1 MVLKTFGWSFGVT
14 AVGLAAAAFFW
25 GWEAFVLVLM
35 LSILEISLSFDNA
48 VVNAGVLKKMNAFW
62 QKIFLTIGILIAV
75 FGMRLVFPVVIVAI
89 TAKVGPI
96 EAVEVALD
104 NPDRYEQLVTDAH
117 PSIAAFGGMFLLMIF
132 LDFIF
137 DEREHKWIGWLE
149 RPLSRLG
156 KVNGLSVCLALI
168 VLLVVAVTIA
178 TGAHQHGGM
187 HADKSGT
194 VMLSGIAGLITYLI
208 VGGLSGH
215 FEDKLEEEE
224 EREHEAEE
232 AAKRAGK
239 DPSMVGLAGK
249 AAFFM
254 FLYLE
259 VLDASFSFDG
269 VIGAF
274 AITNHIFWMALG
286 LGIGAMYVR
295 SLTVYL
301 VRQGTLDDY
310 VYLEHGAHY
319 AIGALAA
326 ILLITIKYEIH
337 EVITGSIGVLLIAT
351 SFWSSVRRNRRLEAE
366 GGGDDSGG
374 GEGESKES
382 EVTSGV

>member
-1 MVLKTFGWSFGVT
+1 MLLKTFGWSFGVT
-14 AVGLAAAAFFW
+14 AAGLAAAAFFW
-25 GWEAFVLVLM
+25 GWEAFALVAI
-35 LSILEISLSFDNA
+35 LSVLEISLSFDNA

-89 TAKVGPI
+89 SAQVGPV
-96 EAVEVALD
+96 EAVRVALE

-117 PSIAAFGGMFLLMIF
+117 PAIAAFGGMFLLMIF

-156 KVNGLSVCLALI
+156 KVDGLSVCIALI
-168 VLLVVAVTIA
+168 VLLVTA
-178 TGAHQHGGM
+178 TTLATAAHQHGGA
-187 HADKSGT
+187 HADKSAT
-194 VMLSGIAGLITYLI
+194 VLLSGVAGLVTYLI
-208 VGGLSGH
+208 VGGLSSH
-215 FEDKLEEEE
+215 FENKLEEEE

-232 AAKRAGK
+232 EAKKAGK
-239 DPSMVGLAGK
+239 QPSAVGLAGK

-319 AIGALAA
+319 AIGALAV
-326 ILLITIKYEIH
+326 ILLVTVKYQIN
-337 EVITGSIGVLLIAT
+337 EVITGLIGVVLIAT
-351 SFWSSVRRNRRLEAE
+351 SFWSSLRRNRAIEAN
-366 GGGDDSGG
+366 GSDGSGG
-374 GEGESKES
+374 EES
-382 EVTSGV
+382 EQSGVTARV